1 MFLVLKGDVE
11 ETLKQTLQKIYYLI
25 KALVV
30 MPDQVHVFVD
40 VPQTAASCD
49 VVGTFKDISAI
60 ELVKAF
66 PQLIQSYAGC
76 GILWSRGYFVSTVIK
91 YIKEQ
96 KNDN

>member
-11 ETLKQTLQKIYYLI
+11 ETVKQTLQKIYYLI

-66 PQLIQSYAGC
+66 PQLIQLSMQDAVFYGLED
-76 GILWSRGYFVSTVIK
+76 ILYL
-91 YIKEQ
+91 Q
-96 KNDN
+96 